1 MARITIDDLT
11 PAHNL
16 NADELRNT
24 LGGHAGHGGPLPTTP
39 LHRPGLRKKAKKK
52 VRRR

>member
-1 MARITIDDLT
+1 MARIKIDDLT

-16 NADELRNT
+16 TTGELRNT
-24 LGGHAGHGGPLPTTP
+24 LGGHAGHGSPTAPL
-39 LHRPGLRKKAKKK
+39 LRPGLRKKAKKK